1 MAVKITEDK
10 LEPSISFRAVSE
22 DRWPEL
28 LMSKAIMVRQTVD
41 MDARVLGWQSKD
53 ILESGAW
60 KLTHTSFREFVEKEW
75 HIEWELYQTLI
86 RGLNKLGYES
96 EVKREHAELLGRMLQ
111 AREAEAKGALAKNG
125 GDRRS
130 EGRDQANHISLK
142 QHGTGVDYLLRRLLR
157 DAPEF
162 VSRYEKGEFPSVRQA
177 AIAAGIV
184 KVQTPEEKAVK
195 AFRKAKDQQ
204 QVLRQILEELSA
216 DEAAEFEEPSPQQR
230 CKDEAAVK
238 AFDRCDNRLNVLHLI
253 VQRLEKHERA
263 VVAEWLAAE
272 E

>member
-1 MAVKITEDK
+1 MGVKIILEDI
-10 LEPSISFRAVSE
+10 EPDWSFHAVPKTK
-22 DRWPEL
+22 WPEL
-28 LMSKAIMVRQTVD
+28 LEKKSAWVMETMD
-41 MDARVLGWQSKD
+41 NDARNLGRASVEVL
-53 ILESGAW
+53 ETEAW
-60 KLTHTSFREFVEKEW
+60 KLKCNSFREFVEKEW
-75 HIEWELYQTLI
+75 RIGWGVYQSI
-86 RGLNKLGYES
+86 MKGLTEIGYQDACKLQD
-96 EVKREHAELLGRMLQ
+96 AERLGRMLQ
-111 AREAEAKGALAKNG
+111 AREAEASGALGERGRPKKEEEK
-125 GDRRS
+125 GDTVTFI
-130 EGRDQANHISLK
+130 GRGNS
-142 QHGTGVDYLLRRLLR
+142 TDYLLRRLLR

-162 VSRYEKGEFPSVRQA
+162 VARYEKGEFPSVRQA

-204 QVLRQILEELSA
+204 QVLRQILEELST